1 MGGEGRGQDRCSR
14 GIPNPSRQQRKVR
27 MNRAGMAGD
36 RERLLATVVEPLSLG
51 ASARFS
57 EWANREPWS

>member
-1 MGGEGRGQDRCSR
+1 
-14 GIPNPSRQQRKVR
+14 

-51 ASARFS
+51 ASAKFS
-57 EWANREPWS
+57 EWADREPWS